1 MNVQLGE
8 IVYEQI
14 LSLDVDNN
22 PITGATFDSVLYLDN
37 TLYSGGSISYSL
49 TDGVRG
55 IFTFSWSA
63 DTYGTYQLYTKNNVT
78 NVIFVSETI
87 EVKPG
92 TDMNIY
98 IGL

>member
-1 MNVQLGE
+1 MNVSLGE

-37 TLYSGGSISYSL
+37 TIYSGGSISYSL
-49 TDGVRG
+49 TDSVRG

-63 DTYGTYQLYTKNNVT
+63 DTYGSYQLYTKNNLT

-87 EVKPG
+87 EVKPS